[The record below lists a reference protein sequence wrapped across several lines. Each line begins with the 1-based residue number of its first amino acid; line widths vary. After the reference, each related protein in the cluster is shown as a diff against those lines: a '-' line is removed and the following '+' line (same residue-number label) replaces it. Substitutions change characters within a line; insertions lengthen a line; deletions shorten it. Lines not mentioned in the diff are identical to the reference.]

1 MELALHCLEH
11 ALVDS
16 VKMVPL
22 LFAKIYVA
30 IEALEIKFGNRM
42 GAAMAKAGKA
52 GPVIGAVAGII
63 PQCGVSVVGT
73 ALYTQRLVTIG
84 TLFAVY
90 LATSDEA
97 IPVIL
102 SQPDA
107 AGLLVPLIATKLV
120 IAIVVGYALD
130 IAFRKRNR
138 RVLEHGHDYAHGSDS
153 PEHHHETAFEEKGC
167 CGHEPA
173 GEHQSFTARGLLLHP
188 LVHTLKVWVFIF
200 LTSFVLALAFQLVR
214 PGHHRR
220 SARGADPAAAHPR
233 RARGP
238 HPQLRRQRRRDRVLP
253 AGESSPSARR
263 SPACAPAAVSASS
276 CCSRRTIAARR
287 SPSSGGCSPSRS
299 RPGWRCR
306 RSASGRSRRPCAA
319 LRRHDARRRVV
330 CALAPRDTF
339 RRAAIPFSARCTTF
353 RF

>member
-22 LFAKIYVA
+22 LFVIYVA

-42 GAAMAKAGKA
+42 GTAMAKAGKA

-200 LTSFVLALAFQLVR
+200 LTSFVLALAFELV
-214 PGHHRR
+214 GQ
-220 SARGADPAAAHPR
+220 D
-233 RARGP
+233 
-238 HPQLRRQRRRDRVLP
+238 
-253 AGESSPSARR
+253 
-263 SPACAPAAVSASS
+263 
-276 CCSRRTIAARR
+276 TIAAALEGQTLLQPILAALVGLIPNCAA
-287 SPSSGGCSPSRS
+287 SVAVTEFYLQGVITFGAAIAGLCASGGL
-299 RPGWRCR
+299 GVLVLLKEDDR
-306 RSASGRSRRPCAA
+306 RE
-319 LRRHDARRRVV
+319 
-330 CALAPRDTF
+330 ALAIIGGLF
-339 RRAAIPFSARCTTF
+339 AVSVAAGLAVQALSIGA
-353 RF
+353 

>member
-22 LFAKIYVA
+22 LFVIYVA

-42 GAAMAKAGKA
+42 GTAMAKAGKA

-130 IAFRKRNR
+130 IAFHKRNR

-167 CGHEPA
+167 CGHESA
-173 GEHQSFTARGLLLHP
+173 GEHQGFTARGLLLHP

-200 LTSFVLALAFQLVR
+200 LTSFVLALAFELV
-214 PGHHRR
+214 GQ
-220 SARGADPAAAHPR
+220 D
-233 RARGP
+233 
-238 HPQLRRQRRRDRVLP
+238 
-253 AGESSPSARR
+253 
-263 SPACAPAAVSASS
+263 
-276 CCSRRTIAARR
+276 TIAAALEGQTLLQPILAALVGLIPNCAA
-287 SPSSGGCSPSRS
+287 SVAVTEFYLQGVITFGAAIAGLCASGGL
-299 RPGWRCR
+299 GVLVLLKEDDR
-306 RSASGRSRRPCAA
+306 RE
-319 LRRHDARRRVV
+319 
-330 CALAPRDTF
+330 ALAIIGGLF
-339 RRAAIPFSARCTTF
+339 AVSVAAGLAVQALGIGA
-353 RF
+353 

>member
-22 LFAKIYVA
+22 LFVIYVA

-130 IAFRKRNR
+130 IAFHKRNR

-173 GEHQSFTARGLLLHP
+173 GEHQGFTARGLLLHP

-200 LTSFVLALAFQLVR
+200 LTSFVLALAFELV
-214 PGHHRR
+214 GQ
-220 SARGADPAAAHPR
+220 D
-233 RARGP
+233 
-238 HPQLRRQRRRDRVLP
+238 
-253 AGESSPSARR
+253 
-263 SPACAPAAVSASS
+263 
-276 CCSRRTIAARR
+276 TIAAALEGQTLLQPILAALVGLIPNCAA
-287 SPSSGGCSPSRS
+287 SVAVTEFYLQGVITFGAAIAGLCASGGL
-299 RPGWRCR
+299 GVLVLLKEDDR
-306 RSASGRSRRPCAA
+306 RE
-319 LRRHDARRRVV
+319 
-330 CALAPRDTF
+330 ALAIIGGLFAVSVT
-339 RRAAIPFSARCTTF
+339 AGLAVQALGIGA
-353 RF
+353 